1 MKPRSLVLVTVD
13 CLRADHV
20 GFLGYSRSVT
30 PFLDS
35 LAAESFTVPNA
46 IVGGVPTY
54 YSLPAILAS
63 RYPLAMGRDLVG
75 LVPDEVSLPSYLK
88 QSGYATA
95 SFVAANPYASRKFGY
110 DQSFD
115 TFCDFLDQER
125 TTAGA
130 TSHSEPSRGFRAVLN
145 RSIERL
151 SRNLGPVGTL
161 YDELYFRYCQLTGPS
176 FQSLDSL
183 RLFPSAEVIIDR
195 AREWL
200 ESVCPNRFFLWL
212 HLMDP
217 HAPYYPAEEAL
228 HAIGARAMSPSRAS
242 YLNSYWNRREL
253 GSDRLRRHRDAMIDL
268 YDGSIRWVDMQ
279 MARLVEALKGLQVWD
294 QSALVFTADHGEE
307 FLEHGARFHGPWTM
321 KEELIR
327 VPLLVRVPGIPS
339 REVSKKPF
347 SHLDLAPT
355 LLHALNLAVPR
366 EFQGCSAWGEWNRQE
381 GWGRPAVVESAECI
395 NPNRPEDRLAAR
407 VLCIRDARYKL
418 ILRFGFGEEQLF
430 DLESDPS
437 EMAPLPADVEQPV
450 RRRLLE
456 YARKHIEGTRRLD
469 GGNHRLRAR
478 SRELRSALSKSVLA
492 D

>member
-20 GFLGYSRSVT
+20 GFLGYSRPVT

-35 LAAESFTVPNA
+35 LAAESFVVPNA

-54 YSLPAILAS
+54 YSFPAILAS

-88 QSGYATA
+88 QSGYMTA
-95 SFVAANPYASRKFGY
+95 SFVAANPYVSRKFGY
-110 DQSFD
+110 GQAFD
-115 TFCDFLDQER
+115 TFCDFLDQEMAAEATFYSKQSR
-125 TTAGA
+125 T
-130 TSHSEPSRGFRAVLN
+130 FRAVLN

-161 YDELYFRYCQLTGPS
+161 YDELYFRYCQLAGPS
-176 FQSLDSL
+176 VQSLDSL
-183 RLFPSAEVIIDR
+183 RPFPSADAIVDR
-195 AREWL
+195 ALEWVG
-200 ESVCPNRFFLWL
+200 SVCPSPFFLWL

-228 HAIGARAMSPSRAS
+228 RAIGATAVSPSRAR
-242 YLNSYWNRREL
+242 YLNSYWNRRDL
-253 GSDRLRRHRDAMIDL
+253 GSNRLRSLRDAVIEL

-279 MARLVEALKGLQVWD
+279 MARLVDTLKGLQVWD

-327 VPLLVRVPGIPS
+327 VPLLVRVPGVFG

-355 LLHALNLAVPR
+355 LLHALDLAVPR
-366 EFQGCSAWGEWNRQE
+366 EFQGRSDWGEWNRRE
-381 GWGRPAVVESAECI
+381 GWERPAVVESTECI
-395 NPNRPEDRLAAR
+395 NPDQPEDRLASR
-407 VLCIRDARYKL
+407 VLCIRDSRYKL
-418 ILRFGFGEEQLF
+418 ILRFGCGQEQLF
-430 DLESDPS
+430 DLHSDPS
-437 EMAPLPADVEQPV
+437 EMAPLPADIEKPV

-456 YARKHIEGTRRLD
+456 YARRHIEGAQRIDSRK
-469 GGNHRLRAR
+469 HRLRAR
-478 SRELRSALSKSVLA
+478 SRELRIVLSKSAPA